1 MCRHIIT
8 YYKTFCALSWLFNKI
23 ILRCTVSKTS
33 KNEWRVLVAKL
44 EGNDVTAI
52 GLEDVNWSRV
62 DEERDQCRY
71 RVIA

>member
-1 MCRHIIT
+1 M
-8 YYKTFCALSWLFNKI
+8 
-23 ILRCTVSKTS
+23 
-33 KNEWRVLVAKL
+33 VAKL